1 LGGRPAAQIEILSI
15 LCILVKTGWEEQKA
29 MRYLVVI
36 AFAFLLAVG
45 CSGKEPKTVSWYLEH
60 EAEMKQK
67 CRECNDDLTRLGKD
81 PDCINA
87 LEAESR
93 LKNKRYFNTTV
104 PLQKSYD
111 SPGIMQFK

>member
-1 LGGRPAAQIEILSI
+1 
-15 LCILVKTGWEEQKA
+15 
-29 MRYLVVI
+29 MRYVI
-36 AFAFLLAVG
+36 ASAFALLLIAG

-93 LKNKRYFNTTV
+93 LKKKRYFDSSV